1 MHKRMARTKSI
12 LLNPKSNLK
21 EAFWVFLSLVIIGA
35 INLGQQWEERRFSV
49 EYFTAELQC
58 MLKLDQSQTQQMQ
71 QINYEFYDKTLKAYT
86 DNLFDASQ
94 CSSEIQMLREKR
106 DATMLQVLNDKQK
119 NTWKT
124 LFVYTNCRK

>member
-124 LFVYTNCRK
+124 LFVYTNCRN

>member
-1 MHKRMARTKSI
+1 MARTKSI
-12 LLNPKSNLK
+12 LLNPKSNWK

-124 LFVYTNCRK
+124 LFVYTNCRN

>member
-1 MHKRMARTKSI
+1 MARTKSI

-124 LFVYTNCRK
+124 LFVYTNCRN